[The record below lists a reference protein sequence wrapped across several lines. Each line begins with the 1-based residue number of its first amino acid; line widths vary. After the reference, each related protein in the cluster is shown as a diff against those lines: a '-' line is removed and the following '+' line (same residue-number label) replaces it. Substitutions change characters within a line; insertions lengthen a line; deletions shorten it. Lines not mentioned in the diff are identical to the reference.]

1 MTREEMKN
9 EAIKRMRKLGLFSQV
24 IKEFKEEDILHL
36 SESGGY
42 LYWLDEKQKK
52 IVEDFEKESGNI
64 VYHVVRSFTNMGE
77 MLSLLIVSKYEEDWE
92 MDWENIPDGY
102 VFSYVVNLDEPMF
115 SEYGTITVQNR
126 IGGLV
131 RLF

>member
-9 EAIKRMRKLGLFSQV
+9 EAIKRMKKLGLLGQV
-24 IKEFKEEDILHL
+24 IKEFKENDILNL

>member
-1 MTREEMKN
+1 MTREDMKS

-24 IKEFKEEDILHL
+24 IKEFKEDDILHL

>member
-1 MTREEMKN
+1 MTREEMKS
-9 EAIKRMRKLGLFSQV
+9 EAIKRMRKLGLLAQV
-24 IKEFKEEDILHL
+24 IKEFKEHDILHL

-42 LYWLDEKQKK
+42 LYWLDDKQKK
-52 IVEDFEKESGNI
+52 MVEDFEKESGNI